1 MKASHEATKPRSHKA
16 GQRRA
21 AQRPASRTHPNPERK
36 RRAVNAPSLFVGP
49 AKALAGT
56 LALCWFLVCPT
67 MLLAEEPPKKDEP
80 AQPAAASEKE
90 DDSKEKE
97 EKEKKKEPPKDR
109 YFAIT
114 HTTVHT
120 ITNGD
125 LYGATILTKN
135 GKVIEI
141 GGAIALPEGTET
153 LDASG
158 FHVYPGF
165 IAASGG
171 NVLGSDPPDDTTDV
185 FSLNMTIAL
194 AGGITT
200 AVAGNSAAN
209 LTYGSVDEMIVK
221 RDLFKSLRYT
231 TDNPDGRRKIR
242 ADLEKVR
249 QYLRD
254 VQAHEEKKKTDPE
267 AKEPDKEWI
276 KGDFETYLKL
286 LRHDAV
292 AVVDANSAHELLEVC
307 DLAKRFDIRAVVRGA
322 TEGWTVA
329 PEMARAGL
337 SAIITPRRTTDRDER
352 YNRPNGES
360 IENAAILYKHGVPLA
375 FVPSITT
382 ITLWGLAGRDLL
394 HLNMEAAFAVRGGL
408 PQDAALRAITIDAA
422 RVLGIESRVGSI
434 EVGKDANFAIFDGD
448 PLHYMSLVRW
458 TVVGGRVAYD
468 KQKESLYSHIR
479 PSGDRDA
486 PPPDDYWPRRLGGGL

>member
-1 MKASHEATKPRSHKA
+1 MKASHDAAIPRNGRA
-16 GQRRA
+16 GA
-21 AQRPASRTHPNPERK
+21 ARQSEP
-36 RRAVNAPSLFVGP
+36 RAVARESFRNSQSAFAIPQVI
-49 AKALAGT
+49 AT
-56 LALCWFLVCPT
+56 LVRRMMTVILCGLLVCPLT
-67 MLLAEEPPKKDEP
+67 LGADEPPKKDEP
-80 AQPAAASEKE
+80 PLSAAVAEKK

-97 EKEKKKEPPKDR
+97 NKEKKKEPPKDR

-114 HTTVHT
+114 NATVHT

-125 LYGATILTKN
+125 LYAATILTKN
-135 GKVIEI
+135 GKIIEV
-141 GGAIALPEGTET
+141 GPRIAFPQETET

-158 FHVYPGF
+158 FHVYPGL
-165 IAASGG
+165 IAANGG
-171 NVLGSDPPDDTTDV
+171 SVLGSEPPDDTTDV
-185 FSLNMTIAL
+185 FSLHMSIAL

-209 LTYGSVDEMIVK
+209 LTYGFVGEMIVK

-254 VQAHEEKKKTDPE
+254 VQAYEEKKKTDPQ

-286 LRHDAV
+286 LAHDAV
-292 AVVDANSAHELLEVC
+292 AVVDANSAHELLDVC
-307 DLAKRFDIRAVVRGA
+307 ELAKRFDIRAVVRGA

-329 PEMARAGL
+329 QEMARAGIP
-337 SAIITPRRTTDRDER
+337 AIITPRRTTDRDER
-352 YNRPNGES
+352 FNRPNGAS
-360 IENAAILYKHGVPLA
+360 IENAAILYRHGVPLA

-408 PQDAALRAITIDAA
+408 PQDAAFRAITIDAA

-479 PSGDRDA
+479 PHGDRDA
-486 PPPDDYWPRRLGGGL
+486 PPPDDYWPRRLGEGP